1 MYVCVHT
8 YIYMYVYI
16 AIGSRSRARRT
27 HTRLH
32 GRVIVPAYNRV
43 RPLSRIPPGGRETW
57 CRGVHGRRVFTGY
70 IEILVVCE
78 SRGRERVRAH
88 AFNICKLAVAVAVA
102 VYSRA
107 RACMRVY
114 VRVYT
119 LPVIPMYTSADRR
132 GAGFVR

>member
-1 MYVCVHT
+1 MVFT
-8 YIYMYVYI
+8 D
-16 AIGSRSRARRT
+16 AGFS
-27 HTRLH
+27 
-32 GRVIVPAYNRV
+32 RVISKFR
-43 RPLSRIPPGGRETW
+43 LSAS
-57 CRGVHGRRVFTGY
+57 RG
-70 IEILVVCE
+70 
-78 SRGRERVRAH
+78 GRERVRAH

-107 RACMRVY
+107 RACVRVC